1 MNPVT
6 TDPAPVA
13 AAVDPLDLDEEGRHL
28 FGVGVLRMAG
38 DLTAARR
45 RIAELEA
52 ERAALLIRRDGQH
65 ALIGKL
71 RRDLAVAS
79 RGATALR
86 VVERIDREIAGT
98 AAADDGVAAHVCG
111 LDCCSD
117 GDEPKPVRFDAA
129 SAGARGWGRW
139 LRWSR

>member
-1 MNPVT
+1 MVMT
-6 TDPAPVA
+6 TDTTP
-13 AAVDPLDLDEEGRHL
+13 AAVDTAGVFDVRALSDEQAHA
-28 FGVGVLRMAG
+28 FGLAVACMSR
-38 DLTAARR
+38 DFKAAKA
-45 RIAELEA
+45 RIAGLEA
-52 ERAALLIRRDGQH
+52 RVAGQH

-86 VVERIDREIAGT
+86 VVERIDRETAGT